1 MVKKLKGGGKNFVLH
16 DFKKIKL
23 MEKVTLKNIFEF
35 IKYIYYLLHFQ
46 KIIQSIICFEK
57 QNIHVSIIVFDNNGY
72 PDENVTIKVDT
83 LFNCSSRM

>member
-1 MVKKLKGGGKNFVLH
+1 MEVEKTLFYMIL
-16 DFKKIKL
+16 KKIKL

-35 IKYIYYLLHFQ
+35 IKYIYYLLDFQ

-57 QNIHVSIIVFDNNGY
+57 QNIRVSRIVFDNNGY
-72 PDENVTIKVDT
+72 PDENVMVKVDT

>member
-1 MVKKLKGGGKNFVLH
+1 MEVEKTLFYMIL
-16 DFKKIKL
+16 KKIKL

-35 IKYIYYLLHFQ
+35 IKYIYYLLDFQ

-57 QNIHVSIIVFDNNGY
+57 QNIRVSRIVFDNNGY